1 MLELSQNQLDAI
13 SEMHNG
19 CILKANTG
27 VGKTRTAIAY
37 YYTKVCGGH
46 ICVNGEGSFGGMTT
60 PRDLFIITT
69 AKNRDDYSWFKEL
82 SHFQITED
90 FTSNPS
96 NIKVTVD
103 SWQNIKKYRNVYGAF
118 FVLDEQRLTGTGVWV
133 KSFYKIAQKNQWIML
148 TATPG
153 DKWED
158 YIPVFIAN
166 GFLKNKTEFYNKHT
180 ICNPYNTKYRQVEK
194 YIGLKHLYHY
204 KAQLLVEM
212 LDVREAVEHHINIIC
227 DYNRILYKT
236 VRRDRWNPFDNEP
249 IPDIASLCYLER
261 RIANTDPDRIVKLVQ
276 ILEKTLKSII
286 FYNFNYELDI
296 IREVCDSMC
305 IRYAEWNGH
314 KHEAIPE
321 EGNLGWV
328 YIVQYQAGAEAWNCI
343 TCDTIIFY
351 SQNYSYKVMA
361 QATGRINR
369 RNTPFKD
376 LYYYHL
382 RSMAP
387 IDKAI
392 KQALLAKKDFN
403 EKKYTGER

>member
-1 MLELSQNQLDAI
+1 MQ
-13 SEMHNG
+13 
-19 CILKANTG
+19 
-27 VGKTRTAIAY
+27 
-37 YYTKVCGGH
+37 
-46 ICVNGEGSFGGMTT
+46 
-60 PRDLFIITT
+60 
-69 AKNRDDYSWFKEL
+69 
-82 SHFQITED
+82 
-90 FTSNPS
+90 
-96 NIKVTVD
+96 
-103 SWQNIKKYRNVYGAF
+103 
-118 FVLDEQRLTGTGVWV
+118 
-133 KSFYKIAQKNQWIML
+133 
-148 TATPG
+148 
-153 DKWED
+153 
-158 YIPVFIAN
+158 
-166 GFLKNKTEFYNKHT
+166 
-180 ICNPYNTKYRQVEK
+180 
-194 YIGLKHLYHY
+194 
-204 KAQLLVEM
+204 
-212 LDVREAVEHHINIIC
+212 DVREAVEHHINIVC

-249 IPDIASLCYLER
+249 IPDITSLCYLER

-314 KHEAIPE
+314 KHEPIPE

-392 KQALLAKKDFN
+392 KQALLAKRDFN